1 MQISRGCAPNNAVP
15 YAFTPHYAKHV
26 DPETGE
32 EYKIIVV
39 PSAMAM
45 SWQDGYECYST
56 NDIDGIAS

>member
-45 SWQDGYECYST
+45 SW
-56 NDIDGIAS
+56 